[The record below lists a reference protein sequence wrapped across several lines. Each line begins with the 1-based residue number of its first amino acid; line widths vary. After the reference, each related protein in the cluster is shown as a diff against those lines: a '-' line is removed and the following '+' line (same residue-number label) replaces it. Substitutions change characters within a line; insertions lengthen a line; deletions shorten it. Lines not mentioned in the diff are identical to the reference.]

1 MQIHLHSDRKPD
13 NGTPVETEGHR
24 ATKKRRKPVV
34 RNPEQYKKSVAT
46 MKERYGEDYYSR
58 IAKHDNQ
65 WLKGNSDAMRDLVNK
80 RWAKYR
86 EEKKNGGN

>member
-1 MQIHLHSDRKPD
+1 MQIHLHSDRELD
-13 NGTPVETEGHR
+13 NSSTVETESNR
-24 ATKKRRKPVV
+24 TATKRRKSIK
-34 RNPEQYKKSVAT
+34 RNPEQYKKMT
-46 MKERYGEDYYSR
+46 DTTKERHGEDFYSR

-86 EEKKNGGN
+86 KENK

>member
-1 MQIHLHSDRKPD
+1 MQVHLHSDGKPD
-13 NGTPVETEGHR
+13 NGSSVTPEGDR
-24 ATKKRRKPVV
+24 ATKKRRKPVK
-34 RNPEQYKKSVAT
+34 RNKEQYEKQVAT
-46 MKERYGEDYYSR
+46 IKEKYGEDYFSR

-86 EEKKNGGN
+86 KDKEDGRK